1 VNRPIDVECGDRAA
15 LNARRRKNIVKGVV
29 GRRDGMSDENSEA
42 QGYGQEEEA
51 REPSPNL
58 KRLARLVGAWEL
70 SGDVEGTVKYEWMEG
85 GFFLIQHV
93 DLGPE
98 AKGMEV
104 IGHERPLGSEPS
116 ADVKSRFY
124 GNTGDTLGYTYQLE
138 GDTLTIWFG
147 DRGSPAYYE
156 GAFSED
162 GATLRGAWHYPG
174 GGGYEAISTRV
185 G

>member
-42 QGYGQEEEA
+42 QGYGQEEA

-104 IGHERPLGSEPS
+104 IGHERGLGAEPS
-116 ADVKSRFY
+116 ADIKSRFY
-124 GNTGDTLGYTYQLE
+124 SGSGDTLDYTYELKE
-138 GDTLTIWFG
+138 DTLTIWFG
-147 DRGSPAYYE
+147 DRGSPAYFE
-156 GAFSED
+156 GTLSED
-162 GATLRGAWHYPG
+162 DSTLTGAWHYPG
-174 GGGYEAISTRV
+174 GGGYQAISTRI

>member
-1 VNRPIDVECGDRAA
+1 MGLPTS
-15 LNARRRKNIVKGVV
+15 RRKDSV
-29 GRRDGMSDENSEA
+29 
-42 QGYGQEEEA
+42 
-51 REPSPNL
+51 SPTVD
-58 KRLARLVGAWEL
+58 RLVGTWAL
-70 SGDVEGTVKYEWMEG
+70 SGDVWGTVTYEWMEG

-98 AKGMEV
+98 ARGMEV
-104 IGHERPLGSEPS
+104 IGHERSLGQEPS
-116 ADVKSRFY
+116 ADVKSRYY
-124 GNTGDTLGYTYQLE
+124 GHT

-156 GAFSED
+156 GTLSED
-162 GATLRGAWHYPG
+162 GGTLTGAWHYPG